1 MEVEHRRTG
10 EPQISRMGQASVL
23 VSVLETL
30 EGMRQKSEISCGIQW
45 GVFQQNF
52 IFKHS

>member
-1 MEVEHRRTG
+1 MEVEHRNRKTG
-10 EPQISRMGQASVL
+10 EPKTSRMGQASVL

-45 GVFQQNF
+45 GVFQ
-52 IFKHS
+52 